1 MSTIKDL
8 QDFIKKL
15 RIERENEAKQQIDK
29 LLENFFQQSFI
40 EGHRPWHAVIGNKRC
55 KPVPI
60 HYHIEFYRESSVDK
74 DWMWPDMPESFIRE
88 YLETLG
94 FVLTKGKIC
103 VSVPAYKKG
112 EPLSFA
118 QKWVRKIN
126 HSYSVYCLN
135 EKKLAKK
142 MYSDFIQ
149 ELIET
154 PVEKIKIRDGYVLFE
169 KFKFS
174 KEISRK
180 CYHNM
185 KRTMK
190 EDGYIFEVYDEK
202 KNYIG
207 VGVEF

>member
-1 MSTIKDL
+1 MSTREEL
-8 QDFIKKL
+8 QEFIKKL
-15 RIERENEAKQQIDK
+15 RIERENEAKQQIEK

-40 EGHRPWHAVIGNKRC
+40 EGHRPWRAVIGNKRC

-60 HYHIEFYRESSVDK
+60 HHHIGFYKESSIDK
-74 DWMWPDMPESFIRE
+74 DSMWPDMPESFIRE

-94 FVLTKGKIC
+94 FVLTESPMCI
-103 VSVPAYKKG
+103 SVPAYKKG
-112 EPLSFA
+112 EAMSFA

-135 EKKLAKK
+135 EKKLAEK

-169 KFKFS
+169 NFKFS
-174 KEISRK
+174 KEVSRK
-180 CYHNM
+180 CANYLNRLLM
-185 KRTMK
+185 NECRIYAKV
-190 EDGYIFEVYDEK
+190 EDGKYLGTIVKFK
-202 KNYIG
+202 
-207 VGVEF
+207 

>member
-8 QDFIKKL
+8 QDFIEKL
-15 RIERENEAKQQIDK
+15 RIERENVAKLQIEA

-40 EGHRPWHAVIGNKRC
+40 EGHRPWRAVIGNKRC

-60 HYHIEFYRESSVDK
+60 HHHIGFYKESSIDK
-74 DWMWPDMPESFIRE
+74 DSMWPDMPESFIRE

-94 FVLTKGKIC
+94 FVLTKGEIC

-126 HSYSVYCLN
+126 HSYSEYCVN
-135 EKKLAKK
+135 EEKRAVE

-174 KEISRK
+174 KELSRK

-190 EDGYIFEVYDEK
+190 EDGYIFEVYDDK
-202 KNYIG
+202 KYIG
-207 VGVEF
+207 VGVKF

>member
-1 MSTIKDL
+1 
-8 QDFIKKL
+8 
-15 RIERENEAKQQIDK
+15 
-29 LLENFFQQSFI
+29 
-40 EGHRPWHAVIGNKRC
+40 
-55 KPVPI
+55 
-60 HYHIEFYRESSVDK
+60 
-74 DWMWPDMPESFIRE
+74 MPESFIRE
-88 YLETLG
+88 YLENLG
-94 FVLTKGKIC
+94 FVLTKGEIC

-112 EPLSFA
+112 ESLSFA

-126 HSYSVYCLN
+126 HSYSEFCLN
-135 EKKLAKK
+135 EKKLAEK

-174 KEISRK
+174 KELSWK
-180 CYHNM
+180 CYNNM

-190 EDGYIFEVYDEK
+190 EDGYIFKVYDDKE
-202 KNYIG
+202 YIG

>member
-1 MSTIKDL
+1 MATTKEL
-8 QDFIKKL
+8 YEFIEKL
-15 RIERENEAKQQIDK
+15 RIEREKEAKQQIEK
-29 LLENFFQQSFI
+29 LLENFFQKCFI
-40 EGHRPWHAVIGNKRC
+40 EGHRPWRAVIGNKRC

-88 YLETLG
+88 YLEELG
-94 FVLTKGKIC
+94 FVLTKKNIC

-112 EPLSFA
+112 ETMSFA
-118 QKWVRKIN
+118 QRWVKKIN

-135 EKKLAKK
+135 EKKLAEK
-142 MYSDFIQ
+142 MYSNFIQ

-180 CYHNM
+180 CYHNI

-190 EDGYIFEVYDEK
+190 EDGYIFLVYDGEE
-202 KNYIG
+202 YIG
-207 VGVEF
+207 VGVKF